1 MFLSNSIVP
10 LIVAES
16 ILLLTVLV
24 AIPVYAVWQAR
35 GHGMPL
41 RGLALP
47 QGSVRS
53 MLALTVVGSLVVLI
67 VFGGPVM
74 GKSENFTQAVSAL
87 TGIAGSI
94 LGFYFGSGGSG
105 ASHRNGPRSS
115 NPNQM

>member
-10 LIVAES
+10 LIIAES
-16 ILLLTVLV
+16 ILLLVVLI

-35 GHGMPL
+35 GHSMSL

-47 QGSVRS
+47 QGSVRA

-74 GKSENFTQAVSAL
+74 GASENFNQAVSAL

-105 ASHRNGPRSS
+105 SSPRNGARPP